1 MRHEGHQGEKR
12 DIILTGILSERRSSW
27 WENRCMNGL
36 PRCIARGKR
45 KRKLPAYPRGEA
57 KAAHLLYFVIK
68 NHPFS
73 DGDYRSAAFFFLDI
87 LNRNGRLMREDG
99 TPVINDVV
107 LAALALLVAES
118 DPKDKDVLIRLI
130 MNMLATNVSG
140 EE

>member
-73 DGDYRSAAFFFLDI
+73 DGDYRSAAFLFLGI

-99 TPVINDVV
+99 HGDRPAGLEANSLLCVDV
-107 LAALALLVAES
+107 
-118 DPKDKDVLIRLI
+118 PY
-130 MNMLATNVSG
+130 
-140 EE
+140 